1 MQHPLVRAR
10 WLAPAILLAPVLL
23 ALVACSQP
31 EREASLAARQ
41 AQMDP
46 PALWLAQ
53 SFDADGKVTGAVQIC
68 ADSMVRDG
76 FTRGDE
82 EVAGQPCLARKT
94 GVERPGV
101 YANRCELNG
110 VRFGLT
116 VNRTGDLEKD
126 FTVAF
131 ALTALDGSGGKAR
144 QVRRYQKMGP
154 CPAGWSIGD
163 QAKPGEDREFNAVTG
178 TWGS

>member
-10 WLAPAILLAPVLL
+10 WLAPAILLAPLL
-23 ALVACSQP
+23 L
-31 EREASLAARQ
+31 SLAACGQSDREARLVAHQ
-41 AQMDP
+41 ARIDP

-53 SFDADGKVTGAVQIC
+53 AFDADGKVSGAVQIC
-68 ADSMVRDG
+68 ADSVLRDG
-76 FTRGDE
+76 FTRGNA
-82 EVAGQPCLARKT
+82 EVGGQPCVARKT

-126 FTVAF
+126 FSVAF
-131 ALTALDGSGGKAR
+131 ALTALDGSGAKAR
-144 QVRRYQKMGP
+144 QVRRYQRIGP
-154 CPAGWSIGD
+154 CPAGWKVGD
-163 QAKPGEDREFNAVTG
+163 QAKPGQGREFNAVAG

>member
-10 WLAPAILLAPVLL
+10 WLAPALLIVLT
-23 ALVACSQP
+23 ACSQP
-31 EREASLAARQ
+31 EREAQMAARK
-41 AQMDP
+41 AQIDP

-53 SFDADGKVTGAVQIC
+53 AFDAEGKVSGAMQIC

-76 FTRGDE
+76 FARGNA
-82 EVAGQPCLARKT
+82 EVAGRPCIARRT
-94 GVERPGV
+94 GVERPGL

-116 VNRTGDLEKD
+116 VNRTGDLERD

-131 ALTALDGSGGKAR
+131 ALTALDGSGAKAR
-144 QVRRYQKMGP
+144 QVRRYQKIGP
-154 CPAGWSIGD
+154 CPNGWSIGD
-163 QAKPGEDREFNAVTG
+163 QARPGEGRRFNAVTG
-178 TWGS
+178 TWGF

>member
-10 WLAPAILLAPVLL
+10 WLAPALLIVL
-23 ALVACSQP
+23 AGCSQP
-31 EREASLAARQ
+31 AREARLAARK

-68 ADSMVRDG
+68 ADSMIRDG
-76 FTRGDE
+76 FTRGNA
-82 EVAGQPCLARKT
+82 EVGGQPCLARKT
-94 GVERPGV
+94 GVEQPGL

-116 VNRTGDLEKD
+116 VNRTGDLERD

-144 QVRRYQKMGP
+144 QVRRYQKVGP

-163 QAKPGEDREFNAVTG
+163 QAKPGEARRFNAVTG

>member
-1 MQHPLVRAR
+1 MEHPLVRAR
-10 WLAPAILLAPVLL
+10 WLAPAILLALT
-23 ALVACSQP
+23 ACGQP
-31 EREASLAARQ
+31 GREAKLAARK

-68 ADSMVRDG
+68 ADSMLRDG
-76 FTRGDE
+76 FTRGNA
-82 EVAGQPCLARKT
+82 EVAGQPCVARKT

-116 VNRTGDLEKD
+116 VNRTGDLERD

-131 ALTALDGSGGKAR
+131 ALIALDGSGGKAR
-144 QVRRYQKMGP
+144 QVRRYQKLGP
-154 CPAGWSIGD
+154 CPTGWSIGD
-163 QAKPGEDREFNAVTG
+163 QAKPGEGRRFNAVAG